1 MMKASILAASI
12 LVAAPAH
19 ANRYVV
25 IAVSD
30 EKGVMVTLDLDSIK
44 TVGAYQRAWGFSVV
58 YVPPSKPIQ
67 LQGLTEYDCKGDRTR
82 NLAIRQA
89 DADGN
94 FVRDTNNVDDWSYV
108 APETG
113 ESKAFALVCGE
124 AADPDEVVNLTRTD
138 IVAAFVRNVD
148 GRSKGRK

>member
-1 MMKASILAASI
+1 VTKAWLLAAAMM
-12 LVAAPAH
+12 VAAPAA

-44 TVGAYQRAWGFSVV
+44 TVGAYQRAWGFTVV
-58 YVPPSKPIQ
+58 YAPPSKAIQ

-94 FVRDTNNVDDWSYV
+94 FVRDTNKVDEWSFV

-113 ESKAFALVCGE
+113 ESKAFALVCGKNP
-124 AADPDEVVNLTRTD
+124 DPDEVVNLPRTD
-138 IVAAFVRNVD
+138 MVAAFVKNVD